1 MKRLRRILLWI
12 GLDLLVVAGLFGF
25 SVWADSS
32 SKLYEV
38 AVQKCYCGCNASKTS
53 AGCGKMCELPKYA
66 SRRWAVTCAKPR
78 AATPT
83 ENPDAGPRF
92 PRPGR
97 SERASN

>member
-12 GLDLLVVAGLFGF
+12 GLDLLFAVGF
-25 SVWADSS
+25 LGFTVWADSS
-32 SKLYEV
+32 AKV
-38 AVQKCYCGCNASKTS
+38 QAVPVQTCYCGCHSAKTA

-78 AATPT
+78 VKPPQ
-83 ENPDAGPRF
+83 EDPNAGPRF